1 MRCRKLVMAS
11 KPRFVCGLERNLG
24 DDLLTAQVAPGIEV
38 ARAWLRL

>member
-1 MRCRKLVMAS
+1 M
-11 KPRFVCGLERNLG
+11 NLG